1 MLTVLSTVVVLSVLI
16 LVHELG
22 HFLAAKAVGIQVPR
36 FSLGFGK
43 VLWGFRVGETE
54 FVLSAI
60 PLGGYVK
67 MAGMEDDEAAEALEG
82 PGGPEEE
89 VDPER
94 TFDSKSIPARVL
106 VISAGVI
113 MNFLFAWL
121 VFSVVAFAYGDQ
133 TITETRVSVAGT
145 VATPA
150 GPALAGMREGARVTH
165 VAGRPVSDWNT
176 IESRLIDGSGS
187 VELRFADAPPVTLR
201 LPAEQQDR
209 ITALRGLQPWTP
221 PVISNVVSGDPA
233 ARAGLREGDRVV
245 QAAGAPVRSWQELV
259 RTIQSHPGKPLPLV
273 VQRGGQTVRTTVT
286 PNTDRVTVPPDAK
299 SVSVGRVGAA
309 GTPPAYV
316 TADVGVGRALALG
329 ARATWRTSAEIVKV
343 LRRLI
348 VGELS
353 PRNLGGLLSIGEA
366 SGETA
371 RMGLEVW
378 LLFLAAFSVNLAVL
392 NLLPIPILDGGH
404 LMFLAFEAV
413 RGRPLSVE
421 ARIRLSQ
428 VGLVIVVALMLWA
441 NGNDIVRIIFNR

>member
-1 MLTVLSTVVVLSVLI
+1 MLTIVSTVVVLSVLI

-43 VLWGFRVGETE
+43 VLWGFRIGETE

-82 PGGPEEE
+82 PGGPAEE

-121 VFSVVAFAYGDQ
+121 IFSIVAFAYGERR
-133 TITETRVSVAGT
+133 ITEMRVSVAGT

-150 GPALAGMREGARVTH
+150 GPALAGIREGARVTH
-165 VAGRPVSDWNT
+165 VGGRPVSDWNT
-176 IESRLIDGSGS
+176 VDSVLTQASGS
-187 VELRFADAPPVTLR
+187 VELRFADAPPVKVQV
-201 LPAEQQDR
+201 PAAELER
-209 ITALRGLQPWTP
+209 RTALAALTPWSP
-221 PVISNVVSGDPA
+221 PVINSVVSGTPA

-273 VQRGGQTVRTTVT
+273 VQRGEQTLRVTVT
-286 PNTDRVTVPPDAK
+286 PDADRVTVPPDGR
-299 SVSVGRVGAA
+299 SLSIGRVGAA
-309 GTPPAYV
+309 GPRLPYLRET
-316 TADVGVGRALALG
+316 VGVGEAVVTG
-329 ARATWRTSAEIVKV
+329 ARATWATSAEIVKI

-371 RMGLEVW
+371 RLGLEVW

-392 NLLPIPILDGGH
+392 NLLTIPILDGGH